1 MDQLIQFSYLLAS
14 VSFILGLK
22 FLSSPETA
30 PRGMLLSQGG
40 MFIAVVAT
48 LLNYGVVSYG
58 MILSGVIIGA
68 ALGAVMA
75 TKIKMTDMP
84 QMVALLNGFGGLA
97 SALVGAAEFFRS
109 QSNLTAYPMI
119 TIALTILIGMVTL
132 TGSLVA
138 FAKLQELMKGAPI
151 IFPFQH
157 GLNFLFFISTLALIG
172 YLAFMPAATPAF
184 WALVA
189 ISSLLGILVVIPIG
203 GGDMPVVISL
213 LNSYS
218 GMAAA
223 ASGFI
228 LNNNVLIISGS
239 LVGSAGI
246 ILSQLMCK
254 AMNRSLTNVLFGGF
268 GQVTAAPKTPPVS
281 AGSDGGSKP
290 AVPEAAPEVRSGTP
304 QEAAEFFKKAKSVI
318 IVPGYG
324 MAVAQAQH
332 TVKDLAERLEKQG
345 TEVRYAIH
353 PVAGRMPGHMNVLLA
368 EANVPYDKLIDMDEI
383 NDDFEDTDVSL
394 VIGANDVVN
403 PGADTDPES
412 PIYGM
417 PILHVDRS
425 KLVMVLKR
433 SMKPGFA
440 GIENELFYKPNT
452 MMIFGDAKGTVEQMA
467 EALK

>member
-1 MDQLIQFSYLLAS
+1 MDQVIQVSYLLAS

-22 FLSSPETA
+22 YLSSPETA
-30 PRGMLLSQGG
+30 SRGMLLSQGG
-40 MFIAVVAT
+40 MFIAVVGT
-48 LLNYGVVSYG
+48 LLNHGVVSYG
-58 MILSGVIIGA
+58 LIMSGVLIGA
-68 ALGAVMA
+68 ALGALMA
-75 TKIKMTDMP
+75 TKVKMTDMP

-97 SALVGAAEFFRS
+97 SALVGGAEFFRS
-109 QSNLTAYPMI
+109 QANLTAYPMV
-119 TIALTILIGMVTL
+119 TISLTILIGMVTL
-132 TGSLVA
+132 TGSLIA
-138 FAKLQELMKGAPI
+138 FFKLQELMSGTPVV
-151 IFPFQH
+151 FPLQH
-157 GLNFLFFISTLALIG
+157 GINALLFFSTLVMIG
-172 YLAFMPAATPAF
+172 YLAFTPAATPVF
-184 WALVA
+184 WALVGVA
-189 ISSLLGILVVIPIG
+189 SLLGILVVIPIG

-268 GQVTAAPKTPPVS
+268 GQVEAAS
-281 AGSDGGSKP
+281 APSAPAPAGEAEAKP
-290 AVPEAAPEVRSGTP
+290 ATPEPQPEVRSGTP
-304 QEAAEFFKKAKSVI
+304 QEAADFFKKAKTVI

-332 TVKDLAERLEKQG
+332 TVKDLAERLQKQG

-368 EANVPYDKLIDMDEI
+368 EANVPYDLLIDMDEI

-403 PGADTDPES
+403 PAADTDPKS

-440 GIENELFYKPNT
+440 GIENELFFKPNT
-452 MMIFGDAKGTVEQMA
+452 MMVFGDAKGTIEKMA